1 MRDINHFIDGASFT
15 GASGR
20 FSDVFNPNTG
30 EVQARVQLA
39 TAGELDM
46 AVQDDATVA
55 GHQTVA
61 AELGRRSLRVPPV
74 FQHHAASAA
83 RNLLSESKTPGFA
96 HKDWQTK

>member
-39 TAGELDM
+39 SVAEMDR
-46 AVQDDATVA
+46 AVQ
-55 GHQTVA
+55 A
-61 AELGRRSLRVPPV
+61 AVHRRHRCGQVGALIRLPGAQGIKPER
-74 FQHHAASAA
+74 QQPMHAQPAE
-83 RNLLSESKTPGFA
+83 NK
-96 HKDWQTK
+96 